1 MKTQNSQGA
10 LLNDKIR
17 SINEF
22 SEIDRKLD
30 FRCPSCG
37 EVLIPR
43 FKKTKNKSHFAH
55 KSDSN
60 CAGAQ
65 ESAYHLMAKEVLF
78 KTKTLYFP
86 DFHFEDED
94 LISICKD
101 LSGENSLLYSL
112 SYDRIEMNLEGMD
125 ESFIEKNNIQSEIS
139 EKVRK
144 IQPQKLQGKIVEF
157 IDIQIENDNKSFFM
171 KKYGFIPDAV
181 GIIIDKDKIAREVII
196 EFLYTHKVD
205 SKKIEL
211 IKKQNLPC
219 IEIDISKLELNK
231 EVFRD
236 YFINKECKSTY
247 LYNPK
252 AELIITNL
260 LNNIDAICIEEVENA
275 RNQKIPLKN
284 RKPASVSI
292 LRK

>member
-1 MKTQNSQGA
+1 MTSQTSQGA
-10 LLNDKIR
+10 LLNGKIR
-17 SINEF
+17 TITEF

-78 KTKTLYFP
+78 ETKVLYFP
-86 DFHFEDED
+86 DFHFEEED
-94 LISICKD
+94 FVSISKD
-101 LSGENSLLYSL
+101 LCGENRLVYELFQERIDMNIEGIDKLL
-112 SYDRIEMNLEGMD
+112 
-125 ESFIEKNNIQSEIS
+125 IEKFNIESKIK
-139 EKVRK
+139 EKVLK
-144 IQPQKLQGKIVEF
+144 IQPQKINSKLVEF
-157 IDIQIENDNKSFFM
+157 IDVLTENNNKSFFM

-181 GIIIDKDKIAREVII
+181 GIVLDKDKIEREVII
-196 EFLYTHKVD
+196 EFLYSHKVD

-211 IKKQNLPC
+211 IKQHNLPC

-231 EVFRD
+231 DVFRN
-236 YFINKECKSTY
+236 YFINKECNSIY
-247 LYNPK
+247 LNNPK
-252 AELIITNL
+252 AESLKTKL
-260 LNNIDAICIEEVENA
+260 LDNIDAICIEEIKNA
-275 RNQKIPLKN
+275 KF
-284 RKPASVSI
+284 
-292 LRK
+292 